1 MSLNGVL
8 IIIEREILIVHPIP
22 RCYGTMRE
30 KELFRVDGLEW
41 LSTAMWHLQLEIELS
56 ALAND
61 LMTTERHHVSTWIAA
76 GNCFSL
82 HKEHE
87 TAIKFF
93 ERAIQVSHTEF
104 IVRIRIV

>member
-1 MSLNGVL
+1 
-8 IIIEREILIVHPIP
+8 
-22 RCYGTMRE
+22 MRE